1 MSHDAYRELGE
12 FFPALPER
20 RFEKFTGYWYSEN
33 NDWYCNNCEMFFYE
47 GKKTLCVAVI
57 VTEQILKYY
66 EENYEIY
73 IKQEHIRI

>member
-20 RFEKFTGYWYSEN
+20 RFEKFTGYWYNEN

-47 GKKTLCVAVI
+47 GKEDPVCCCYCNRTNI
-57 VTEQILKYY
+57 EIL
-66 EENYEIY
+66 
-73 IKQEHIRI
+73 